1 LFHRNIKE
9 KEKVPNLPQA
19 HCRLIPKSMPKLE
32 ARGLLFFCHSSR
44 SLDFSI
50 SVHIDKEKIPV
61 TTIIHAMA
69 SRPYLAPTSVPIFRL
84 FYLLQ
89 PLRKTVRFTPQ
100 NR

>member
-32 ARGLLFFCHSSR
+32 ARGLLFFAI
-44 SLDFSI
+44 LPVLLIFPFLYI
-50 SVHIDKEKIPV
+50 FAEEKIRM
-61 TTIIHAMA
+61 TTITHAMA